1 VFGNSWTGKQ
11 VSHFLA
17 YFTYLNSTTRPRY
30 GVPSRI
36 LVLNKLDRPG
46 ASFHSSILSVLAHRI
61 HPMPV
66 ALTIPIASFD
76 PQDYSRGE
84 PGIQGFV
91 DLVKWELWRCSSDG
105 SSSRHKLATSLEE
118 IRESQLLPPTHP
130 LIPHLIPAR
139 TTLLESLAML
149 SSKFMEHL
157 LELPDHPSAY
167 LSVTASTIFPFLRSA
182 TLKSEI
188 LPVLCGSAI
197 KHIGTETI
205 MDYAGELL
213 ASPLDVPREAGTSQ
227 TPVQLL
233 AWKVSWDRRRGW
245 MTFVRVYSGSSY
257 KMRHL
262 FSRQ

>member
-11 VSHFLA
+11 VSHFLP
-17 YFTYLNSTTRPRY
+17 YSTHLNFIRLRY
-30 GVPSRI
+30 GAPSRI

-66 ALTIPIASFD
+66 ALTLPIASFE

-84 PGIQGFV
+84 PGIQGIV
-91 DLVKWELWRCSSDG
+91 DLVKWELWRWSSDG
-105 SSSRHKLATSLEE
+105 SSSRHTLPTNEEE
-118 IRESQLLPPTHP
+118 IRESQLFPAAHP
-130 LIPHLIPAR
+130 LIPHLVPAR
-139 TTLLESLAML
+139 ATLLEGLAMF
-149 SSKFMEHL
+149 SSELMEHL
-157 LELPDHPSAY
+157 LELPAHPSSY
-167 LSVTASTIFPFLRSA
+167 LSVTPSTIIPVLRSA

-188 LPVLCGSAI
+188 LPVLCGSAV

-213 ASPLDVPREAGTSQ
+213 ASPLNVSHETGTTSQ
-227 TPVQLL
+227 SSVRLL

-245 MTFVRVYSGSSY
+245 ITFVRVYSGPCY
-257 KMRHL
+257 
-262 FSRQ
+262 